1 MAEGERQDKRPSC
14 GWPIIETNAGGGTSA
29 HPCGS
34 EQNVFNVKGRGK
46 YVGRA
51 RETPV
56 CEKHLLDAWK
66 SWNVDSAE
74 PLCGSGQQSA
84 FSTLFDEFGRTQAAV
99 QRFVHD
105 MLRTARIL
113 AK

>member
-14 GWPIIETNAGGGTSA
+14 GWPVIEKLSTGSTTS

-34 EQNVFNVKGRGK
+34 EDRVFNVKGRGQHT
-46 YVGRA
+46 GLP

-66 SWNVDSAE
+66 SWNVDSAD
-74 PLCGSGQQSA
+74 P
-84 FSTLFDEFGRTQAAV
+84 
-99 QRFVHD
+99 
-105 MLRTARIL
+105 MLTFAELETEVDQIIARL
-113 AK
+113 GNAL